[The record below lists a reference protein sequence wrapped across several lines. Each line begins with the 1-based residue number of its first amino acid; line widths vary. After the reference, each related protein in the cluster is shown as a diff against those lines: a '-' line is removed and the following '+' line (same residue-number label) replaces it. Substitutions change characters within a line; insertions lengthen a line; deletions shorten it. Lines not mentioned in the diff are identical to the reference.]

1 MVASLLLLCFST
13 VRKVTAQTSTKI
25 SHLDKSV
32 MDTSADPCS
41 DFYKYACGNYKKIH
55 PLRDGEDYVFLS
67 DLERTDALDQIA
79 HLLEQPEAALKA
91 DGPDAEHMR
100 TFFQACMDQKEID
113 RAGLEP
119 ISQVTNAIAGYQHPS
134 EMASLLVALTAIKAN
149 PFFTIQSIP
158 SQSRPRRLMLSL
170 GEPRL
175 GLPSSGLY
183 TRDGESDRQ
192 TRKTYKAHII
202 SVLELEGQ
210 TGADAALNADRVL
223 QVETAIAKSRRSAVE
238 DRDPSAHTHTSTVTD
253 LQQTVPLFGWKTF
266 FTALSVHDPGVIA
279 VENPATLETFQGL
292 LATADAETL
301 RAYILFRTIES
312 IPRVFQATKLAA
324 EDRAFSAAVG
334 GAPSNASRTHGCL
347 LQVLRARPED
357 AERLYV
363 KHFVAPE
370 LKGQA
375 LEMLEGIEQ
384 QFALEVKDADWLSAS
399 TRQNA
404 ASKLKQVSNIVAYDA
419 MKQTYESVP
428 VLPDKALENYLQA
441 TRFKTHIDLERAG
454 KPVDRNESQFMAVY
468 TGAAYNPERNS
479 IDIPAAQLTPPDFDL
494 NAYDAENYARDGFV
508 MGHELIHGYDDKGR
522 LYDSEGYLKNWWTD
536 DDARAFSD
544 KATCF
549 VKEYEQFGIDDQHHI
564 NGSLTLGEN
573 IADNGGL
580 HLSMLAYLA
589 RAKSEGIDVN
599 RPEDGITPLQRFFL
613 TYAQDS
619 CSAVR
624 PESER
629 LQLENNPHSLD
640 RFRAN
645 GVLQN
650 LREFGRAFS
659 CKPGQPMM
667 PEHPCEI

>member
-1 MVASLLLLCFST
+1 NSCRLQNSWLLRGS
-13 VRKVTAQTSTKI
+13 
-25 SHLDKSV
+25 
-32 MDTSADPCS
+32 
-41 DFYKYACGNYKKIH
+41 
-55 PLRDGEDYVFLS
+55 
-67 DLERTDALDQIA
+67 
-79 HLLEQPEAALKA
+79 
-91 DGPDAEHMR
+91 
-100 TFFQACMDQKEID
+100 
-113 RAGLEP
+113 
-119 ISQVTNAIAGYQHPS
+119 
-134 EMASLLVALTAIKAN
+134 
-149 PFFTIQSIP
+149 
-158 SQSRPRRLMLSL
+158 
-170 GEPRL
+170 
-175 GLPSSGLY
+175 
-183 TRDGESDRQ
+183 
-192 TRKTYKAHII
+192 
-202 SVLELEGQ
+202 
-210 TGADAALNADRVL
+210 
-223 QVETAIAKSRRSAVE
+223 
-238 DRDPSAHTHTSTVTD
+238 
-253 LQQTVPLFGWKTF
+253 
-266 FTALSVHDPGVIA
+266 
-279 VENPATLETFQGL
+279 
-292 LATADAETL
+292 
-301 RAYILFRTIES
+301 
-312 IPRVFQATKLAA
+312 
-324 EDRAFSAAVG
+324 
-334 GAPSNASRTHGCL
+334 
-347 LQVLRARPED
+347 
-357 AERLYV
+357 
-363 KHFVAPE
+363 
-370 LKGQA
+370 
-375 LEMLEGIEQ
+375 
-384 QFALEVKDADWLSAS
+384 
-399 TRQNA
+399 
-404 ASKLKQVSNIVAYDA
+404 
-419 MKQTYESVP
+419 
-428 VLPDKALENYLQA
+428 
-441 TRFKTHIDLERAG
+441 LERAG